1 MHSIPPATMI
11 FLCPHSIAY
20 EAIMTDFI
28 PLAHTLL
35 TSVAGVSR
43 GIIDP
48 IATYLAGAYP
58 IPAWST
64 API

>member
-1 MHSIPPATMI
+1 MT

-20 EAIMTDFI
+20 AAIMTDFI

-58 IPAWST
+58 IPA
-64 API
+64 